1 MDSEKQLLCHYQLS
15 GLQGRVLLEGTL
27 RKSTETLSLK
37 GLQPGVYL
45 FAVPELAVRQ
55 KVWKER

>member
-1 MDSEKQLLCHYQLS
+1 M
-15 GLQGRVLLEGTL
+15 EGTL
-27 RKSTETLSLK
+27 RNASETLSLK
-37 GLQPGVYL
+37 GLHPGVYL